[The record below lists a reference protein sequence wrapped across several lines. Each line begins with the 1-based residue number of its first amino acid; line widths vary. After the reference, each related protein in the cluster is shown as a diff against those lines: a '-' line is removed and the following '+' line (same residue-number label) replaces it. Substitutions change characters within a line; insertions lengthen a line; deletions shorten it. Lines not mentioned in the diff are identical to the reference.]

1 MTSVTKTRNYD
12 VAIVGA
18 GPGGYVA
25 GICATQRGLS
35 ACVIEKDAPGGV
47 CLNWGCIPSKSLI
60 HQATGFLGLKQAEEI
75 GVRVDRSGFD
85 YARVHAKSRQ
95 AANILAAGIRA
106 LLRKNRVE
114 LLQATATLAGPRSLK
129 LTGGEH
135 TGTVVEARHLIIAT
149 GSRPLSLQGF
159 EIDERDVLSSTGLL
173 ALEVL
178 PKSIVILGA
187 GAIGCEFAYVLRAF
201 GAAVTLVEMAPRI
214 LPVEDG
220 EAAAVVAASFRAA
233 GIDVR
238 TGCRA
243 MSLERTAAGLEVRLR
258 GPDGGTSKVTAQK
271 VLAAFGRVPNTQG
284 IGLEEVGIRCD
295 ERGRIVTGPYG
306 ETSVRGIYAIGD
318 LTRSPA
324 LAHVAS
330 REAEIA
336 IDHIVR
342 GEQAWPRT
350 VAADLVP
357 SAVYCEPQLAGFG
370 LREEE
375 ANAKGI
381 PFKKSVFPYR
391 GAGKSVA
398 LERTEGFVKILTAP
412 ETGEILGA
420 HIVGAEATELI
431 HELLLARQA
440 ELLPED
446 IESMIHAHPT
456 LSEAVMEAARGV
468 HGRPIHL

>member
-1 MTSVTKTRNYD
+1 MSNTRTYD
-12 VAIVGA
+12 VAIIGA

-25 GICATQRGLS
+25 GICAAQRGLS
-35 ACVIEKDAPGGV
+35 ACVIEKDTPGGV

-60 HQATGFLGLKQAEEI
+60 HQATGFLALKQAEQI

-85 YARVHAKSRQ
+85 YARVQAKSRQ
-95 AANILAAGIRA
+95 AATRLAAGIRA
-106 LLRKNRVE
+106 LLRKNGVH
-114 LLQATATLAGPRSLK
+114 LLQATAALAGPNTLA
-129 LTGGEH
+129 LTGGEDA
-135 TGTVVEARHLIIAT
+135 GTAVTARHLIIAT
-149 GSRPLSLQGF
+149 GSRPLNLEGF

-173 ALEVL
+173 ALEAL

-201 GAAVTLVEMAPRI
+201 GVTVTLVEMAPRI
-214 LPVEDG
+214 LPAEDG
-220 EAAAVVAASFRAA
+220 EAAAVVDASFRTA

-238 TGCRA
+238 TACRA
-243 MSLERTAAGLEVRLR
+243 MSLARTAAGLEVRLQD
-258 GPDGGTSKVTAQK
+258 PDGTTKVTAQK
-271 VLAAFGRVPNTQG
+271 ILAAFGRLPNTQG
-284 IGLEEVGIRCD
+284 LGLANVGIHCD
-295 ERGRIVTGPYG
+295 ERGRIVTGAYG

-318 LTRSPA
+318 VTCSPA

-342 GEQAWPRT
+342 GEQAWPQT
-350 VAADLVP
+350 VEADLVP
-357 SAVYCEPQLAGFG
+357 SAVYCEPQLASFG

-375 ANAKGI
+375 AKAKGVA
-381 PFKKSVFPYR
+381 FKKSVFPYR

-398 LERTEGFVKILTAP
+398 LERTDGFVKILAAP

-420 HIVGAEATELI
+420 HIVGAEATELV

-446 IESMIHAHPT
+446 VASVIHAHPT
-456 LSEAVMEAARGV
+456 LSEAVMEAARSV